1 MEYNKEK
8 VVKPMSGFAGLLI
21 CILGILIGIA
31 LIIYPAMLYES
42 MAISGVL
49 FGVLITIGI
58 LLVCIF
64 AVCLA
69 GLKVVNP
76 NEALVLSLFGRY
88 YGTIYENGFYYV
100 NPFCSAI
107 YPKNSSNSS
116 SQSKENTKGAA
127 SQFNFQ
133 FNVPGGAARKVSTK
147 ISTFVNGNQKVN
159 DALGNPIEVSA
170 IVIWRVVNATDAVI
184 KIDNYFDYLS
194 NQTDST
200 IRNVA
205 RLYPYDLVDDNTE
218 EGHDELTLR
227 GSSQKI
233 ADEMKAELQKR
244 VAEGG
249 IEIIDVRL
257 NQIAYSPEIAAAM
270 LQRQQAVAVIA
281 ARQKIVEGAV
291 SMVEMALE
299 QLKRDN
305 VVDLDEERK
314 AQMVSNL
321 LVVLCGS
328 KEASPIVNTGSIY

>member
-1 MEYNKEK
+1 MNFKDEK
-8 VVKPMSGFAGLLI
+8 ILKPTSGFVGLF
-21 CILGILIGIA
+21 ILCFFVIISTALMIFGSISAEDEIINLPLSVA
-31 LIIYPAMLYES
+31 LII
-42 MAISGVL
+42 
-49 FGVLITIGI
+49 IGAVI
-58 LLVCIF
+58 FTLCCIF
-64 AVCLA
+64 FA

-88 YGTIYENGFYYV
+88 YGTIYESGFYFV
-100 NPFCSAI
+100 NPFCAAI
-107 YPKNSSNSS
+107 FPKVGGGD
-116 SQSKENTKGAA
+116 KEQKKGGLTMVNGIAINTPK
-127 SQFNFQ
+127 
-133 FNVPGGAARKVSTK
+133 KVSTK

-159 DALGNPIEVSA
+159 DALGNPIDVSA
-170 IVIWRVVNATDAVI
+170 IVIWRVVNATEAVI

-205 RLYPYDLVDDNTE
+205 RLYPYDLVDDDPSNS
-218 EGHDELTLR
+218 HDELTLR

-233 ADEMKAELQKR
+233 ALEMKDELQKR
-244 VAEGG
+244 VKEGG
-249 IEIIDVRL
+249 LEIIDVRL

-270 LQRQQAVAVIA
+270 LQRQQAVAIIA

-299 QLKRDN
+299 QLKKDN

-328 KEASPIVNTGSIY
+328 KEASPIVNAGSIY

>member
-1 MEYNKEK
+1 MEFKEEK
-8 VVKPMSGFAGLLI
+8 ILKPMSGFAGLLL
-21 CILGILIGIA
+21 CILGLVIGIV
-31 LIIYPAMLYES
+31 LIIASAMLFDD
-42 MAISGVL
+42 MMVISGAV
-49 FGVLITIGI
+49 FGI
-58 LLVCIF
+58 LLTVGIIL
-64 AVCLA
+64 VCLSCVCFA

-76 NEALVLSLFGRY
+76 NEAVVLALFGRY
-88 YGTIYENGFYYV
+88 VGTIYESGFYFV
-100 NPFCSAI
+100 NPFCSSI
-107 YPKNSSNSS
+107 YPKNSQSADKEQAKKSNSM
-116 SQSKENTKGAA
+116 QL
-127 SQFNFQ
+127 QFQ
-133 FNVPGGAARKVSTK
+133 VATPSIKKVSTK

-159 DALGNPIEVSA
+159 DALGNPVEVSA
-170 IVIWRVVNATDAVI
+170 IVIWRVVNATRAVI
-184 KIDNYFDYLS
+184 CLDNYFDYLS

-205 RLYPYDLVDDNTE
+205 RLYPYDLVDDNPDD
-218 EGHDELTLR
+218 GHDELTLR

-233 ADEMKAELQKR
+233 ADEMRAELQKR
-244 VAEGG
+244 VSDGG
-249 IEIIDVRL
+249 IEIIDIRL
-257 NQIAYSPEIAAAM
+257 NQIAYAPEIAAAM